1 MEMIKTAWRWWV
13 DHMMNYE
20 SDIDFIMRMKKEE
33 ELLKTQQKTRQ
44 V

>member
-33 ELLKTQQKTRQ
+33 ARLLAQKSQQD
-44 V
+44 